1 MACSDDRARSGIATN
16 SSDRGTRCRA
26 LSFRV
31 IGLFLL
37 GLRLLL
43 SLCRRSWRLR
53 GWCLRLLR
61 YCSRPYYT

>member
-1 MACSDDRARSGIATN
+1 MACSDYRARGSVATN
-16 SSDRGTRCRA
+16 GSDCGPRCRT

-37 GLRLLL
+37 SLRLLL

-53 GWCLRLLR
+53 RWCLRVLCLG
-61 YCSRPYYT
+61 